1 MSRSIEAKIAGG
13 PEVRGATPDQ
23 LLPEGFGE
31 LEPFVCEW
39 ALQSERERNRKR
51 LASSMEEIRRFYE
64 TMLRHMEALVT
75 HLSRFKLQDLP
86 QPERRL
92 FWLALSLMEVA
103 PAVETYASPDVPD
116 AIAAHRLI
124 IRSP

>member
-1 MSRSIEAKIAGG
+1 MRVE
-13 PEVRGATPDQ
+13 TPNQ
-23 LLPEGFGE
+23 LLPDEFGE

-39 ALQSERERNRKR
+39 ALESEQQRNQKR
-51 LASSMEEIRRFYE
+51 LVSSMEDLRRFYE
-64 TMLRHMEALVT
+64 TMLRHMEAIIA

-92 FWLALSLMEVA
+92 FRLALSLMEVA

>member
-1 MSRSIEAKIAGG
+1 MRLETS
-13 PEVRGATPDQ
+13 TH
-23 LLPEGFGE
+23 LLPDGFAE
-31 LEPFVCEW
+31 LEQFVQAW
-39 ALQSERERNRKR
+39 ALDSERERNRKR

-64 TMLRHMEALVT
+64 TMLRHMEALVA
-75 HLSRFKLQDLP
+75 HLGRFTLQDLP

-92 FWLALSLMEVA
+92 LHLALSLMEVA
-103 PAVETYASPDVPD
+103 PAVETYSSPDVPD